1 MNMQARPPMEDMLM
15 SRRETPGTGTGG
27 AQALVNQMGQKPN
40 MALPN
45 SQVQTGMPQMPN
57 SQQLVTG
64 KDGKKYQVVIDP
76 KVGLQTFIPYREPRG
91 AQQPNPTG
99 IMGGQLSASQP
110 GIMGSPSQGMQR
122 SGMQQGQPQGQ
133 GRNELMSKLKGM
145 LSARG

>member
-1 MNMQARPPMEDMLM
+1 MNMQTRPPVEDMLM

-27 AQALVNQMGQKPN
+27 ARALVNQMGQRPN

-76 KVGLQTFIPYREPRG
+76 KVGLQTFIPYREP
-91 AQQPNPTG
+91 QQQRQAAPQGMP
-99 IMGGQLSASQP
+99 GQAMPQGMP
-110 GIMGSPSQGMQR
+110 QGMQR
-122 SGMQQGQPQGQ
+122 PGMQQGQPQG
-133 GRNELMSKLKGM
+133 GEMMNKLRG
-145 LSARG
+145 LLAARG

>member
-1 MNMQARPPMEDMLM
+1 MNMQARPPIENMLM
-15 SRRETPGTGTGG
+15 SRREAPGTGAGG

-76 KVGLQTFIPYREPRG
+76 KVGLQTFIPYREP
-91 AQQPNPTG
+91 
-99 IMGGQLSASQP
+99 
-110 GIMGSPSQGMQR
+110 QGMQQ
-122 SGMQQGQPQGQ
+122 GMQQRQMAQINQPQSQMQGQPQG
-133 GRNELMSKLKGM
+133 GEMMNKLRG
-145 LSARG
+145 LLAARG

>member
-27 AQALVNQMGQKPN
+27 AQALVNQMGRKPN

-57 SQQLVTG
+57 SMQLVTG
-64 KDGKKYQVVIDP
+64 KDGAKYQVVIDP
-76 KVGLQTFIPYREPRG
+76 KTGLQTFIPFREPRG
-91 AQQPNPTG
+91 AQQP
-99 IMGGQLSASQP
+99 MGGQGMPPASQP
-110 GIMGSPSQGMQR
+110 PMMS
-122 SGMQQGQPQGQ
+122 GQPQGQ
-133 GRNELMSKLKGM
+133 GRNELMNKLKGM